1 MYLLYVMYR
10 WVHMCLILMCQYY
23 KVITILRYCITITYY
38 SRVKNHVF
46 LQKILLLCWCHFQ
59 KFIFLHDTKKIYFS
73 FRGFPV
79 QSITWFASS
88 LCIHIWWRERGQN
101 SRKNCRRG
109 ETEHKCINI
118 NFSLKVFWRNLNDI
132 DLLNFAKRIFY
143 LLFVIVGDVGKIF
156 SSLSI
161 NLIRKSRMVRI

>member
-59 KFIFLHDTKKIYFS
+59 KFIFLHDTKKPISVLGALQYI
-73 FRGFPV
+73 
-79 QSITWFASS
+79 QSITWFTSS
-88 LCIHIWWRERGQN
+88 LCIHIWCWGGQN
-101 SRKNCRRG
+101 FRKNWRRG

-118 NFSLKVFWRNLNDI
+118 KMSFKVSSGRI
-132 DLLNFAKRIFY
+132 D
-143 LLFVIVGDVGKIF
+143 
-156 SSLSI
+156 
-161 NLIRKSRMVRI
+161 